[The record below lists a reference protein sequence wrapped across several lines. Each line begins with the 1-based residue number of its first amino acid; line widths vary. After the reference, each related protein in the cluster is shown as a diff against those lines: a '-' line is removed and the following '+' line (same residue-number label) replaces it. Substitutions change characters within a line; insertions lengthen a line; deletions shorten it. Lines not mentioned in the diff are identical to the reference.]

1 MKEIYFAGGCF
12 WGTEH
17 FFKQI
22 KGVTFTEVGYANGRQ
37 DWREALGLKADEVA
51 DHDAG
56 PGYKQVCTDLT
67 GFAETVRV
75 QYDPDVISLD
85 FLLQMY
91 FAAIDPTSLNRQGH
105 DEGTQYRTGVYYVD
119 AEDVPAIRK
128 ALDAVHLY
136 ASRIRGDQAGEC
148 REQETGAV
156 CCGQRDR
163 KCCDSLCF
171 LQGEIPETRV
181 QFLGWEDSLE
191 EGMATHSSILAWRIP
206 VDRGACWA
214 TIHGV
219 AESLA

>member
-1 MKEIYFAGGCF
+1 MKEIFFAGGCF

-37 DWREALGLKADEVA
+37 DWREALGLNADEVA

-128 ALDAVHLY
+128 ALDT
-136 ASRIRGDQAGEC
+136 
-148 REQETGAV
+148 EQEKYAEPIV
-156 CCGQRDR
+156 VELLPLKDFYRA
-163 KCCDSLCF
+163 
-171 LQGEIPETRV
+171 
-181 QFLGWEDSLE
+181 E
-191 EGMATHSSILAWRIP
+191 EYHQDYLDKNPKGYCHLP
-206 VDRGACWA
+206 
-214 TIHGV
+214 
-219 AESLA
+219 ESLFEFARKAKEQKPAE